1 VRNLDRRLRP
11 SVVLLIACFG
21 VGITTVSA
29 DPPPPAYLTT
39 RSGQTDPESIT
50 ADEALWAAF
59 VGISGLED
67 RTPGAG
73 LKLLQHL
80 GLSPAESETIQG
92 HIKTS
97 IAEANTYSQEVSLA
111 LCAERAGI
119 QTSRDLYAQAL
130 QDMDAKEAS
139 RQAALIAKLSDV
151 ISPDG
156 KDIFYTWATQQ
167 LRSHMTIVSTD
178 HVMRIAMENIDPA
191 VEIERFCSALRE
203 PKAPT
208 RVQKEVRN
216 GVTITRIT
224 R

>member
-1 VRNLDRRLRP
+1 LVFAICFAVR
-11 SVVLLIACFG
+11 VVA
-21 VGITTVSA
+21 VSA
-29 DPPPPAYLTT
+29 DPTPPTYLTK
-39 RSGQTDPESIT
+39 RSGRTNLESIT
-50 ADEALWAAF
+50 PEEALWAAF
-59 VGISGLED
+59 MQVHGLED
-67 RTPGAG
+67 KTPGAG

-80 GLSPAESETIQG
+80 GLSPADSTALWS
-92 HIKTS
+92 HIRAS
-97 IAEANTYSQEVSLA
+97 ITEANTYSQEVSSA
-111 LCAERAGI
+111 LCAERARI

-191 VEIERFCSALRE
+191 VELEMFCSAL
-203 PKAPT
+203 AQNQT
-208 RVQKEVRN
+208 RR
-216 GVTITRIT
+216 
-224 R
+224 